1 MNIYTYAMKLEKE
14 SELYYRE
21 LARQSPY
28 TGLREIFIILANE
41 EEKHYTL
48 FENMMK
54 NNEINMLDLETDMRA
69 ISSILEKNKNE
80 INFNSMELQF
90 YEKLILAEDDLEQ
103 FYLDKA
109 EEIDDKEKKEVV
121 IRIAKEEAKHKIV
134 LENILKLI
142 QESKTQTESIA

>member
-1 MNIYTYAMKLEKE
+1 
-14 SELYYRE
+14 
-21 LARQSPY
+21 
-28 TGLREIFIILANE
+28 
-41 EEKHYTL
+41 
-48 FENMMK
+48 
-54 NNEINMLDLETDMRA
+54 MRA

-80 INFNSMELQF
+80 INFNLMELQF